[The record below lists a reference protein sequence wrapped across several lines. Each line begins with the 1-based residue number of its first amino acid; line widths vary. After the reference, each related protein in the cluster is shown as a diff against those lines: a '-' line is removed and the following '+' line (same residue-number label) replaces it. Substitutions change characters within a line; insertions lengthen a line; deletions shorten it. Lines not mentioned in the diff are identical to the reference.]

1 MAVRSQNSNGSVT
14 PCCWNCSRPA
24 RKRKKRHKPDQTL
37 PINPVSLSCNAE
49 GSNGEQKMIY
59 VHSLGRALQ
68 FYPGRTALARD
79 GRLLTFRELY
89 TRVEGIAAT
98 LTSHGFGVGDR
109 LALLLPNGPDYIE
122 LIYACSMLG
131 VIAVPLNTRLSTK
144 EIDRVLEDA
153 RPHGIVRHSSLAV
166 PGVQL
171 SWQQVVDEE
180 PLPIRSDPAPTVFYD
195 PEAVLGLIYT
205 SGTTGQPKGVMVT
218 HGNIL
223 ADVHN
228 LNYWMR
234 YTEGGVYLH
243 AAPIFHIAD
252 FPSMF
257 AAPAFGARQ
266 ITIPKFSAQTFC
278 ETVQRERV
286 THTVLVP
293 TMINLLTQFPDAKKY
308 DLSSLQVLAYGG
320 SPMAPELV
328 HRTRELLPNVK
339 LIQVY
344 GLSETGFLT
353 GLQDQE
359 HTEDK
364 LISCG
369 RPCPGVDLQVTDT
382 SGKQVEPGEA
392 GELVARGANV
402 MRGYW
407 NNPEETAKA
416 FRDGFFRTGDIGH
429 QDTAGYFY
437 ILDRLKDMIVTG
449 GENVYSGEVEAVI
462 YGHPA
467 VREVAV
473 FGVPDLQWGE
483 LVMACVVLKPDATL
497 TADNLITFCRRSLA
511 TYKLP
516 RRVEFS
522 ETDLP
527 KNSSGKVVKKTLR
540 ERFWTQ
546 QQRAVS

>member
-1 MAVRSQNSNGSVT
+1 
-14 PCCWNCSRPA
+14 
-24 RKRKKRHKPDQTL
+24 
-37 PINPVSLSCNAE
+37 
-49 GSNGEQKMIY
+49 MIY
-59 VHSLGRALQ
+59 VHSLGRALR
-68 FYPGRTALARD
+68 FYPDRTALARD
-79 GRLLTFRELY
+79 GRSLTFRELH
-89 TRVEGIAAT
+89 TRVEGIAGT
-98 LTSHGFGVGDR
+98 LTSHGLGVGDR
-109 LALLLPNGPDYIE
+109 LALLLPNGQDYIE
-122 LIYACSMLG
+122 LMYACSMLG

-153 RPHGIVRHSSLAV
+153 RPLGIVRHSSLAV

-171 SWQQVVDEE
+171 SWQHVIDEE
-180 PLPIRSDPAPTVFYD
+180 SLPTSSHPVPKVFYD

-218 HGNIL
+218 HGNVL
-223 ADVHN
+223 ADIHN
-228 LNYWMR
+228 FNYWMR
-234 YTEGGVYLH
+234 YTEGGTYLH

-252 FPSMF
+252 FPSIF
-257 AAPAFGARQ
+257 AAPAFGASQ

-278 ETVQRERV
+278 ETVQREHV

-293 TMINLLTQFPDAKKY
+293 TMINLLTQFRDASEY

-328 HRTRELLPNVK
+328 HRTRELLPKVK

-353 GLQDQE
+353 GLQDQD
-359 HTEDK
+359 HTEDR
-364 LISCG
+364 LMSCG
-369 RPCPGVDLQVTDT
+369 RPCPGVDLLVTDA

-392 GELVARGANV
+392 GELIARGANV

-416 FRDGFFRTGDIGH
+416 FRDGFFRTGDIGR
-429 QDTAGYFY
+429 QDAAGYFY

-462 YGHPA
+462 YDHPA

-473 FGVPDLQWGE
+473 FGVPDPHWGE
-483 LVMACVVLKPDATL
+483 LVMACVVLKPGATL
-497 TADNLITFCRRSLA
+497 TADDLIAFCRRSLA
-511 TYKLP
+511 SYKLP
-516 RRVEFS
+516 RRVEFL

-527 KNSSGKVVKKTLR
+527 KSSSGKMLKRTLR
-540 ERFWTQ
+540 ERFWIR